1 MYSGAAKEADV
12 IRFLKRLKAK
22 MDIFGI
28 IFIDKRP
35 KNLQTLAD
43 LEITPAERELIIH
56 NLAPEDYY
64 KGPQP
69 EHFFGG
75 DARMWEFGKTI
86 KSREVYIKITLG
98 RENHEAICISFH
110 IAERPITYPFK

>member
-1 MYSGAAKEADV
+1 MYRANTEKADV
-12 IRFLKRLKAK
+12 IRFLNKLKPK
-22 MDIFGI
+22 MSVFGI

-35 KNLQTLAD
+35 KNLQTLTD
-43 LEITPAERELIIH
+43 LEITPAEREQIIQ

-98 RENHEAICISFH
+98 RENQEAICISFH